1 MKQMVLI
8 DVRTLDPDHN
18 LALEEY
24 VFTAMPRDKEYLIL
38 WQNDNAV
45 IIGRHQNTLAEI
57 DENYVQKQGI
67 RVVRRMSGGG
77 AVYHDLGNLNF
88 SFIVDAAGSQVDLE
102 RFCLRIALA
111 LGELG
116 LDARLDGRN
125 DILAEGCKISGN
137 AQYMKEGRV
146 MHHGTLLFDSDLSVL
161 SKALKPDPE
170 KIRAKGVK
178 SVRSRVTNVR
188 PHLPKDMPLKQFKKV
203 LLGSILTQFPGEEY
217 VFTPEDLAEIE
228 KLSLRYRDWE
238 WNYGKSPA
246 CDLVRKQ
253 RVEGCGTVEAY
264 LSLDQGRIQQLQF
277 RGDFFS
283 AREPEGL
290 AQRLVG
296 LPLERQALAAVLLAE
311 DVGSFFMGLDAAGL
325 LDILCE

>member
-1 MKQMVLI
+1 MK
-8 DVRTLDPDHN
+8 
-18 LALEEY
+18 
-24 VFTAMPRDKEYLIL
+24 
-38 WQNDNAV
+38 
-45 IIGRHQNTLAEI
+45 
-57 DENYVQKQGI
+57 
-67 RVVRRMSGGG
+67 
-77 AVYHDLGNLNF
+77 
-88 SFIVDAAGSQVDLE
+88 
-102 RFCLRIALA
+102 
-111 LGELG
+111 GELN
-116 LDARLDGRN
+116 GRN
-125 DILAEGCKISGN
+125 DMTIDGKKFSGN
-137 AQYMKEGRV
+137 AQYAKQGRV
-146 MHHGTLLFDSDLSVL
+146 MHHGTILFDSDSSVL
-161 SKALKPDPE
+161 AGALQVDE
-170 KIRAKGVK
+170 DKIKAKGVK

-217 VFTPEDLAEIE
+217 VFTPADIAEIE

-296 LPLERQALAAVLLAE
+296 LPLERQALAAALLAE

>member
-1 MKQMVLI
+1 M
-8 DVRTLDPDHN
+8 
-18 LALEEY
+18 
-24 VFTAMPRDKEYLIL
+24 
-38 WQNDNAV
+38 
-45 IIGRHQNTLAEI
+45 
-57 DENYVQKQGI
+57 
-67 RVVRRMSGGG
+67 
-77 AVYHDLGNLNF
+77 
-88 SFIVDAAGSQVDLE
+88 
-102 RFCLRIALA
+102 
-111 LGELG
+111 
-116 LDARLDGRN
+116 
-125 DILAEGCKISGN
+125 
-137 AQYMKEGRV
+137 
-146 MHHGTLLFDSDLSVL
+146 
-161 SKALKPDPE
+161 
-170 KIRAKGVK
+170 
-178 SVRSRVTNVR
+178 
-188 PHLPKDMPLKQFKKV
+188 
-203 LLGSILTQFPGEEY
+203 TQFPGEEY

-264 LSLDQGRIQQLQF
+264 LSLDQGRIQQVQF
-277 RGDFFS
+277 RGDFFG

>member
-24 VFTAMPRDKEYLIL
+24 VFTSMPRDKEYLIL

-57 DENYVQKQGI
+57 DESYVQQQGI

-178 SVRSRVTNVR
+178 SVRSRVANIR
-188 PHLPKDMPLKQFKKV
+188 SLLKRDMTLQEFRDYLARH
-203 LLGSILTQFPGEEY
+203 LLGGDGVRYELTKA
-217 VFTPEDLAEIE
+217 DLDAVEAIRAA
-228 KLSLRYRDWE
+228 RYGTWE
-238 WNYGKSPA
+238 WNYGASPR
-246 CDLVRKQ
+246 CDVQ
-253 RVEGCGTVEAY
+253 RSARIEGVGTVRAHMQ
-264 LSLDQGRIQQLQF
+264 LDRGRIADIAF
-277 RGDFFS
+277 TGDFFS
-283 AREPEGL
+283 TKEPEGL
-290 AQRLVG
+290 SALLRGRPLTQETLVAVDPAPYISG
-296 LPLERQALAAVLLAE
+296 MTAEYLCQLLLE
-311 DVGSFFMGLDAAGL
+311 G
-325 LDILCE
+325 

>member
-8 DVRTLDPDHN
+8 DARTLDPDHN

-24 VFTAMPRDKEYLIL
+24 VFTCMPRDREYLIL

-67 RVVRRMSGGG
+67 RVVRRLSGGG

-170 KIRAKGVK
+170 KIKAKGVK
-178 SVRSRVTNVR
+178 SVRSRVANIR
-188 PHLPKDMPLKQFKKV
+188 SLLKQDMTLEQFREHLARH
-203 LLGSILTQFPGEEY
+203 LLGGDGVRYELTQA
-217 VFTPEDLAEIE
+217 DLAAIE
-228 KLSLRYRDWE
+228 AIREARYGTWA
-238 WNYGKSPA
+238 WNYGASPR
-246 CDLVRKQ
+246 CDLQ
-253 RVEGCGTVEAY
+253 RSARIEGVGTVRAHMQ
-264 LSLDQGRIQQLQF
+264 LDRGRIADVTF
-277 RGDFFS
+277 TGDFFS
-283 AREPEGL
+283 THDPAGL
-290 AQRLVG
+290 AQALRG
-296 LPLERQALAAVLLAE
+296 RPLTREALADVDPGPYISGMTKDDLCKLLLE
-311 DVGSFFMGLDAAGL
+311 G
-325 LDILCE
+325 

>member
-1 MKQMVLI
+1 MKL
-8 DVRTLDPDHN
+8 RFLDLTTTDPAFN
-18 LALEEY
+18 LAAEEY
-24 VFTAMPRDKEYLIL
+24 VFEKLPRDAMYVML
-38 WQNDNAV
+38 WQNDNA
-45 IIGRHQNTLAEI
+45 IIVGKHQNTLAQINEAFVR
-57 DENYVQKQGI
+57 EKGI
-67 RVVRRMSGGG
+67 KVVRRLSGGG
-77 AVYHDLGNLNF
+77 AVYHDMGNLNYTIIADGNGELNF
-88 SFIVDAAGSQVDLE
+88 G
-102 RFCLRIALA
+102 RFCGIVLDALA
-111 LGELG
+111 RVGVKGELN
-116 LDARLDGRN
+116 GRN
-125 DILAEGCKISGN
+125 DMTIDGRKFSGN
-137 AQYMKEGRV
+137 AQYAKQGRV
-146 MHHGTLLFDSDLSVL
+146 MHHGTILFDSDSSVL
-161 SKALKPDPE
+161 AGALQVDEE
-170 KIRAKGVK
+170 KIKAKGVK

-217 VFTPEDLAEIE
+217 IFTPADITEIE

-246 CDLVRKQ
+246 CDLVRKK

-264 LSLDQGRIQQLQF
+264 LTLDQGRIQQLQF

-296 LPLERQALAAVLLAE
+296 LPLERQALAAALLAE
-311 DVGSFFMGLDAAGL
+311 DVGSFFMGLHPEGL

>member
-1 MKQMVLI
+1 MKL
-8 DVRTLDPDHN
+8 RFLDLTTTDPAFN
-18 LALEEY
+18 LAAEEY
-24 VFTAMPRDKEYLIL
+24 VFEKLPRDAMYVML
-38 WQNDNAV
+38 WQNDNA
-45 IIGRHQNTLAEI
+45 IIVGKHQNTLAQINEAFVR
-57 DENYVQKQGI
+57 ETGI
-67 RVVRRMSGGG
+67 KVVRRLSGGG
-77 AVYHDLGNLNF
+77 AVYHDMGNLNYT
-88 SFIVDAAGSQVDLE
+88 IIADGDGDLDFG
-102 RFCLRIALA
+102 RFCRIVLDALA
-111 LGELG
+111 RVGVKGELN
-116 LDARLDGRN
+116 GRN
-125 DILAEGCKISGN
+125 DMTIDGKKFSGN
-137 AQYMKEGRV
+137 AQYAKQGRV
-146 MHHGTLLFDSDLSVL
+146 MHHGTILFDSDSSVL
-161 SKALKPDPE
+161 AGALQVDE
-170 KIRAKGVK
+170 AKIKAKGVK

>member
-1 MKQMVLI
+1 MKL
-8 DVRTLDPDHN
+8 RFLDLTTTDPAFN
-18 LALEEY
+18 LAAEEY
-24 VFTAMPRDKEYLIL
+24 VFEKLPRDAMYVML
-38 WQNDNAV
+38 WQNDNA
-45 IIGRHQNTLAEI
+45 IIVGKHQNTLAQINEAFVR
-57 DENYVQKQGI
+57 EKGI
-67 RVVRRMSGGG
+67 KVVRRLSGGG
-77 AVYHDLGNLNF
+77 AVYHDMGNLNYT
-88 SFIVDAAGSQVDLE
+88 IIADGDGDLDFG
-102 RFCLRIALA
+102 RFCRIVLDALA
-111 LGELG
+111 RVGVRGELN
-116 LDARLDGRN
+116 GRN
-125 DILAEGCKISGN
+125 DMTIDGKKFSGN
-137 AQYMKEGRV
+137 AQYAKQGRV
-146 MHHGTLLFDSDLSVL
+146 MHHGTILFDSDSSVL
-161 SKALKPDPE
+161 AGALQVDEE
-170 KIRAKGVK
+170 KIKAKGVK

-188 PHLPKDMPLKQFKKV
+188 PHLPKDMSLKQFKKV

>member
-1 MKQMVLI
+1 MKL
-8 DVRTLDPDHN
+8 RFLDLTTTDPAFN
-18 LALEEY
+18 LAAEEY
-24 VFTAMPRDKEYLIL
+24 VFEKLPRDAMYVML
-38 WQNDNAV
+38 WQNDNA
-45 IIGRHQNTLAEI
+45 IIVGKHQNTLAQINEAFVREKEI
-57 DENYVQKQGI
+57 K
-67 RVVRRMSGGG
+67 VVRRLSGGG
-77 AVYHDLGNLNF
+77 AVYHDMGNLNYT
-88 SFIVDAAGSQVDLE
+88 IIADGDGDLDFG
-102 RFCLRIALA
+102 RFCRIVLDALA
-111 LGELG
+111 RVGVKGELN
-116 LDARLDGRN
+116 GRN
-125 DILAEGCKISGN
+125 DMTIDGKKFSGN
-137 AQYMKEGRV
+137 AQYAKQGRV
-146 MHHGTLLFDSDLSVL
+146 MHHGTILFDSDSSVL
-161 SKALKPDPE
+161 AGALQVDE
-170 KIRAKGVK
+170 AKIKAKGVK

>member
-1 MKQMVLI
+1 MKL
-8 DVRTLDPDHN
+8 RFLDLTTTDPAFN
-18 LALEEY
+18 LAAEEY
-24 VFTAMPRDKEYLIL
+24 VFEKLPRDAMYVML
-38 WQNDNAV
+38 WQNDNA
-45 IIGRHQNTLAEI
+45 IIVGKHQNTLAQINEAFVR
-57 DENYVQKQGI
+57 EKGI
-67 RVVRRMSGGG
+67 KVVRRLSGGG
-77 AVYHDLGNLNF
+77 AVYHDMGNLNYT
-88 SFIVDAAGSQVDLE
+88 IIADGDGDLDFG
-102 RFCLRIALA
+102 RFCRIVLDALA
-111 LGELG
+111 RVGVKGELN
-116 LDARLDGRN
+116 GRN
-125 DILAEGCKISGN
+125 DMTIDGKKFSGN
-137 AQYMKEGRV
+137 AQYAKQGRV
-146 MHHGTLLFDSDLSVL
+146 MHHGTILFDSDSSVL
-161 SKALKPDPE
+161 AGALQVDEE
-170 KIRAKGVK
+170 KIKAKGVK

-217 VFTPEDLAEIE
+217 IFTPEDIAEIE

-253 RVEGCGTVEAY
+253 RVEGCGTVEIY
-264 LSLDQGRIQQLQF
+264 MVVDQGRIQQVQF
-277 RGDFFS
+277 RGDFFG